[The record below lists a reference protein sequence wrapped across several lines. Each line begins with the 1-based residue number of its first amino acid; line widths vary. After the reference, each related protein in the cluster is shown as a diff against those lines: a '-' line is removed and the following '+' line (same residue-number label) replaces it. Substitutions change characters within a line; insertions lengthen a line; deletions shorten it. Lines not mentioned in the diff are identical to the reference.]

1 MNLLLWGAET
11 WSLRKSQLDQLEV
24 FLHRS
29 IQRIVQISMYKV
41 QEDRIQNEKVRKMF
55 YSILCV
61 QNTIAARQADF
72 IGKMI
77 RGPPNQPSRNMI
89 TACCDHKRRV
99 GRPQTTGKIFMV
111 ENLRLLFQDVTT
123 VNIDRFGS
131 LRVWIHEASHEEYW
145 NQLVTRLLN
154 PCTPIPERPEAWGP
168 LPSWRSRRDTN
179 SRRPTDNSDDD
190 NVEHE
195 NDDSHNDR
203 HDNDDESRERQQ
215 TPPIT
220 TKNPPRMSQGPT
232 APLLPPNMN
241 QNDGS
246 MTPIFAN
253 KSDAACSILSRIW
266 GLGSERLRLK

>member
-1 MNLLLWGAET
+1 
-11 WSLRKSQLDQLEV
+11 
-24 FLHRS
+24 
-29 IQRIVQISMYKV
+29 
-41 QEDRIQNEKVRKMF
+41 
-55 YSILCV
+55 
-61 QNTIAARQADF
+61 
-72 IGKMI
+72 
-77 RGPPNQPSRNMI
+77 
-89 TACCDHKRRV
+89 
-99 GRPQTTGKIFMV
+99 MV

-131 LRVWIHEASHEEYW
+131 LRDWIHEASHEEYW
-145 NQLVTRLLN
+145 NQLVARLLN

-203 HDNDDESRERQQ
+203 HDNDDKSRERQQ
-215 TPPIT
+215 TPPSPQRT
-220 TKNPPRMSQGPT
+220 PPRMSQGPT

-253 KSDAACSILSRIW
+253 KSDADVPFSHDSGAWARSV
-266 GLGSERLRLK
+266 